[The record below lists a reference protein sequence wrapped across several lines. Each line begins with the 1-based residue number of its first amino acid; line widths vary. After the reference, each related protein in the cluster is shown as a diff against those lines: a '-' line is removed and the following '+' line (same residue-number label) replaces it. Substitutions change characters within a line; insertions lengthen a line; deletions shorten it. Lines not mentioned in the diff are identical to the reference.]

1 MATRLSLEEWRAV
14 YIAISNYRA
23 SVLQV
28 LNIFTEDAALVRGK
42 SLPPIGQPCS
52 NAP

>member
-14 YIAISNYRA
+14 YIAMGVYRA

-28 LNIFTEDAALVRGK
+28 
-42 SLPPIGQPCS
+42 S
-52 NAP
+52 NNFMWRVYRLHSGL